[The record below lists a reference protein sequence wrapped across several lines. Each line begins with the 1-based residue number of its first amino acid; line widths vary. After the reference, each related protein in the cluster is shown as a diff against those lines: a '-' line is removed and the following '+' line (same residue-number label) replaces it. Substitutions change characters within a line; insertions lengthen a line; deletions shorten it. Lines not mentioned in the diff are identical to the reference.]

1 MKYITTLFLGLFL
14 TFCGHQPST
23 LDDVRQ
29 GGALKVVTWSNPTT
43 YYQGP
48 WGPTGLEFDL
58 AKRFARELGVKLQ
71 VVQAESPQRVIPD
84 LLAGRGHLAA
94 ARLMVTPRRKGL
106 VRFGPVYDRIQQ
118 HVVYRRGEPRPRSLE
133 DLQGRHLEVVTPSP
147 EARLLRELLPRY
159 PGLSWQENE
168 SADQA
173 ELLALVWERVVDV
186 TIANEDELALARRF
200 HPELRSA
207 FEVGEPTPVAWAFP
221 PGSDDSLY
229 LAAIRFFNALQR
241 RGELERLVH
250 RHLGH
255 TERVSILGNRKLVVR
270 MHKRLPPLLGHF
282 RDAARETGIDWRLLA
297 AIGYQESHWREH
309 AVSPT
314 GVRGIMMLTMA
325 AAEDLGI
332 EDRRDPRQS
341 ILGGARYLVKMKEK
355 VPERI
360 GEPDRTWLAL
370 AGYNVG
376 WGHLEDARRL
386 TQSLGGNPD
395 HWVDVREHLPLL
407 AEEKWHSRTR
417 YGYARGWEPVKYV
430 GNIRRYYDLLVWLDS
445 RGEVPA
451 AAGTTEAQAPE
462 SPVPETPGPRT
473 ES

>member
-1 MKYITTLFLGLFL
+1 MAERQGFEPWVRRSRTADFESAPFNHSGTSPGIRAGPGRSQWLAPGRAKPPIVAVFLAPCQGLAPRAGRKGRLGLDFAGRAPRGPGGRAALSGVGMKYITTLFLGLFL

-23 LDDVRQ
+23 LDEVRQ
-29 GGALKVVTWSNPTT
+29 GGALKVVTWNNPTT

-221 PGSDDSLY
+221 PGSDDSLD
-229 LAAIRFFNALQR
+229 
-241 RGELERLVH
+241 
-250 RHLGH
+250 
-255 TERVSILGNRKLVVR
+255 RKSVV
-270 MHKRLPPLLGHF
+270 
-282 RDAARETGIDWRLLA
+282 
-297 AIGYQESHWREH
+297 
-309 AVSPT
+309 
-314 GVRGIMMLTMA
+314 
-325 AAEDLGI
+325 
-332 EDRRDPRQS
+332 
-341 ILGGARYLVKMKEK
+341 
-355 VPERI
+355 
-360 GEPDRTWLAL
+360 
-370 AGYNVG
+370 
-376 WGHLEDARRL
+376 
-386 TQSLGGNPD
+386 
-395 HWVDVREHLPLL
+395 
-407 AEEKWHSRTR
+407 
-417 YGYARGWEPVKYV
+417 
-430 GNIRRYYDLLVWLDS
+430 
-445 RGEVPA
+445 
-451 AAGTTEAQAPE
+451 
-462 SPVPETPGPRT
+462 
-473 ES
+473 